1 MSAQT
6 QGAAVGFGTYGGSSG
21 SMTPITFT
29 VYDASNTSLG
39 AGFVMPTVD
48 GFSIS
53 QPGDLVN
60 TKTGR
65 GDIDS
70 HTVSGEYL
78 ACTFDLVFVGST
90 AANQA
95 LAERGF
101 PPGATVSI
109 AGAPVRPMG
118 SFSDA
123 LNVASSGS
131 LPDTARWHPIPPGV
145 SINRRSG
152 ATSTGS
158 VTMHR
163 YPLIA
168 GGAAI
173 VT

>member
-39 AGFVMPTVD
+39 AGFVMPTVN
-48 GFSIS
+48 GFNIS
-53 QPGDLVN
+53 QPGDQVN
-60 TKTGR
+60 TKNGR

-78 ACTFDLVFVGST
+78 ECSFELVFVGSS

-101 PPGATVSI
+101 PSGSTVSI
-109 AGAPVRPMG
+109 AGAPVRAMG
-118 SFSDA
+118 SFTDA

-131 LPDTARWHPIPPGV
+131 LPDTARWHPMPPGV
-145 SINRRSG
+145 SIRRS
-152 ATSTGS
+152 ASEVSTGT

>member
-1 MSAQT
+1 MPAQT
-6 QGAAVGFGTYGGSSG
+6 QGGAVGFGTYGGSSG

-39 AGFVMPTVD
+39 SGFVMPVVD
-48 GFSIS
+48 GFTVT
-53 QPGDLVN
+53 QNGDAVN
-60 TKTGR
+60 TKNGR

-78 ACTFDLVFVGST
+78 EASFDLVFTGSS

-101 PPGATVSI
+101 PPGSTISI
-109 AGAPVRPMG
+109 SGAPVRAMG

-123 LNVASSGS
+123 INVASSGS
-131 LPDTARWHPIPPGV
+131 LPDTARWHPMPGM
-145 SINRRSG
+145 SIRRTSSG
-152 ATSTGS
+152 TSTGS
-158 VTMHR
+158 VTLRR

>member
-21 SMTPITFT
+21 SMTPVTFK
-29 VYDASNTSLG
+29 VYNASNTEILS

-48 GFSIS
+48 GFTVT
-53 QPGDLVN
+53 QNGDQVN
-60 TKTGR
+60 TKNGR

-78 ACTFDLVFVGST
+78 EASFDLVFTGSS

-101 PPGATVSI
+101 PPGSTIVI
-109 AGAPVRPMG
+109 EGAPVRTMG
-118 SFSDA
+118 SFTDA
-123 LNVASSGS
+123 INVATSGS
-131 LPDTARWHPIPPGV
+131 LPETARWHPMPGM
-145 SINRRSG
+145 SIRRTSTG
-152 ATSTGS
+152 TSTGS
-158 VTMHR
+158 VTLRR